1 MIDFLNESL
10 EGPCPLNQQT
20 LARNKIIDYIK
31 DFILLFPR
39 QSDYLQRGFLDKET
53 QGEINNLMTSS
64 FQVLIS
70 ILEGNSE
77 EEGPRAQLC
86 HTLSDIRFLKKRLIF
101 EYTHYVTDVL
111 KISPNESPSNV
122 SARILEE
129 KLFDDNILDAFNIYI
144 LLKTL
149 GDSNDRIKH
158 NLLKEDVD

>member
-1 MIDFLNESL
+1 
-10 EGPCPLNQQT
+10 
-20 LARNKIIDYIK
+20 
-31 DFILLFPR
+31 
-39 QSDYLQRGFLDKET
+39 
-53 QGEINNLMTSS
+53 MTSS

-77 EEGPRAQLC
+77 EEGPRGQLC

-158 NLLKEDVD
+158 DLLKEDID